1 MQGREQTVPVEKIR
15 VDGGTQLRAAIDD
28 ATVRDYAEAIAAGG
42 KFPRVVLYQ
51 DGIQLWLGDGF
62 HRYFAHRRA
71 GCEQIDALIYPG
83 TQRDAILYAA
93 GCNSG
98 LRRTAADIERAVST
112 LLADADWSKR
122 SDRWIAEACRTSA
135 YTVAKVRGQTSTARA
150 RAVDPEPVRRVG
162 RDGRERALPQ
172 AKPKPVPVVVVEA
185 DVNWSKLLGLV
196 DAAANQ
202 LDKVCLHMGRI
213 RKADAGV
220 AAAVAIAKHELR
232 KAKGRIE
239 RKIRWVQ
246 RDAGVATGRPAR
258 RALHDPRKLVG
269 QVKPAR
275 GSTDVRRSG
284 GSRAIPPSFCSPGK

>member
-1 MQGREQTVPVEKIR
+1 MQAREQTVPIEKIR

-28 ATVRDYAEAIAAGG
+28 ATVREYAEAIAAGG
-42 KFPRVVLYQ
+42 KFPRIVLFQ

-62 HRYFAHRRA
+62 HRYFAHCRA
-71 GCEQIDALIYPG
+71 GCAEIDALIHTG
-83 TQRDAILYAA
+83 TKRDAVLYAA

-98 LRRTAADIERAVST
+98 LRRTAADIERAVRT

-122 SDRWIAEACRTSA
+122 SDRWIAEACRPSA
-135 YTVAKVRGQTSTARA
+135 YTVGKVRGQTSTARA
-150 RAVDPEPVRRVG
+150 RAVDPEPVKRVG

-172 AKPKPVPVVVVEA
+172 AKPKPVPVVVEA

-220 AAAVAIAKHELR
+220 AAEVVAAKGQLR
-232 KAKGRIE
+232 KVKVRIK
-239 RKIRWVQ
+239 RKI
-246 RDAGVATGRPAR
+246 
-258 RALHDPRKLVG
+258 
-269 QVKPAR
+269 
-275 GSTDVRRSG
+275 
-284 GSRAIPPSFCSPGK
+284 